1 MNSYHVTC
9 WVATFMTKK
18 VWPSFNEIELDT
30 QLKGLHMKPH
40 SNIQKGLDLRLLK
53 YPVQLSRKLEYT
65 GENEI
70 PFKKRKHETWTKI

>member
-1 MNSYHVTC
+1 
-9 WVATFMTKK
+9 
-18 VWPSFNEIELDT
+18 
-30 QLKGLHMKPH
+30 MKPH
-40 SNIQKGLDLRLLK
+40 SNIQKGFDLRLLK